1 MLAEEDPM
9 HIPLGRLIGAL
20 LLVGAVAL
28 SSGLASAAGE
38 EAATIPPGTKVTQ
51 KNWEQY
57 QQFMSEGMK
66 AVFKGDHF
74 WKFPDNIEINIG
86 PTVPIPLPSFF
97 KDATEKNVGKT
108 QIVPVNGGFVADPY
122 ATGLPFPNPLK
133 GDPAQAGQRIFWDLW
148 YRFHPRV
155 EEAPNCS
162 YVLDQFGNMTRTADE
177 IIAFSQLSHLTDPGF
192 PENDPNAGP
201 YYYVAYGQ
209 QVAPEAGKYTTTL
222 NLLLQDPK
230 AEPELY
236 EFVPTLRRSLR
247 LSQSARCAPLFG
259 TDLTFDDNFEGPP
272 GLPQLFDIKYMGEKK
287 LITLVHGDMHSF
299 DTCGTASNV
308 DSRYYYLGSKGIV
321 PFPNP
326 GSGSWELRDVYV
338 LSLKR
343 LPQNAPGYCYGN
355 RIIYVDKENFFPDQF
370 DLFDAAGNLYKWNA
384 TLLRPYPM
392 PGGKPGD
399 QVISISGQN
408 TAYCVNFQDKHV
420 TVFIGLHG
428 CINNDCQAQGY
439 TDATRWALPEGLSKI
454 MQ

>member
-1 MLAEEDPM
+1 MRTPLAK
-9 HIPLGRLIGAL
+9 IVSLLAVIGL
-20 LLVGAVAL
+20 LAGGGGLAVA
-28 SSGLASAAGE
+28 GEAG
-38 EAATIPPGTKVTQ
+38 TPPPPGTKVTQ
-51 KNWEQY
+51 ANWQQY
-57 QQFMSEGMK
+57 QQFMTEGMK

-74 WKFPDNIEINIG
+74 FKFPSNVEIDIG

-97 KDATEKNVGKT
+97 RDATEKNANKT
-108 QIVPVNGGFVADPY
+108 QIVSAPSGGFVADPY
-122 ATGLPFPNPLK
+122 TTGLPFPDPLK
-133 GDPAQAGQRIFWDLW
+133 GDPAQTGQRIFWDEW

-155 EEAPNCS
+155 EAAPNCS
-162 YVLDQFGNMTRTADE
+162 YVLDQFGNMTRTADTT
-177 IIAFSQLSHLTDPGF
+177 IIFSQLSHLTDPGF
-192 PENDPNAGP
+192 PENDPDAGP

-209 QVAPEAGKYTTTL
+209 QLAPEANKYFTTL

-236 EFVPTLRRSLR
+236 YFVPTLRRSLR

-272 GLPQLFDIKYMGEKK
+272 GLPQLFDIKYLGEKK
-287 LITLVHGDMHSF
+287 IITLVHGDMHSF
-299 DTCGTASNV
+299 DTCGSGSNV
-308 DSRYYYLGSKGIV
+308 DPRYYYLGSKGIV

-326 GSGSWELRDVYV
+326 GSGTWELRDVYV

-343 LPQNAPGYCYGN
+343 LPQYAAGYCYGN
-355 RIIYVDKENFFPDQF
+355 RLLYVDKENFFPDQF
-370 DLFDAAGNLYKWNA
+370 DLYDSAGNLYKWGA

-399 QVISISGQN
+399 LAISIAGQN

-428 CINNDCQAQGY
+428 CIDNDCQANGY